1 MVAVE
6 LLIPY
11 IGPSTNSIYAGIH
24 WQKRKKHKADAL
36 KALKSLG
43 FIPQIDA
50 PVQITMKPM
59 LGKGKRAYDVSN
71 YSYTYKMLEDCLV
84 ECGVLVGDTSK
95 TVKRVLFESP
105 VKIEGKESF
114 VKLAIE
120 TIADH

>member
-24 WQKRKKHKADAL
+24 WQKRKKHKAEAL
-36 KALKSLG
+36 KAVKLLG
-43 FIPQIDA
+43 FIPDINA
-50 PVQITMKPM
+50 PVQITMTPM

-84 ECGVLVGDTSK
+84 ELGVLVGDTSK
-95 TVKRVLFESP
+95 TVKRVSFESP
-105 VKIEGKESF
+105 EKITGKESF
-114 VKLAIE
+114 IKLLIE
-120 TIADH
+120 TI